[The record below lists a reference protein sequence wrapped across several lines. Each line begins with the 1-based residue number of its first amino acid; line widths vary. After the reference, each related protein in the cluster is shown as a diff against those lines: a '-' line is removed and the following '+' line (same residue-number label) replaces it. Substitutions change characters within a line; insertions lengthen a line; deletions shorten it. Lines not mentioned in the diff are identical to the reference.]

1 LFIQFIAEIYMRE
14 MRVCLRKSQEC
25 QKMTRKQIS
34 SHIKTIHKIS
44 FVGKYKDVK
53 PTLSK
58 SQRAILT
65 AVGIDLTARG
75 LDTR

>member
-1 LFIQFIAEIYMRE
+1 
-14 MRVCLRKSQEC
+14 
-25 QKMTRKQIS
+25 MTRKQIS
-34 SHIKTIHKIS
+34 SHIKTIYKIT

-58 SQRAILT
+58 SQRDILN
-65 AVGIDLTARG
+65 AVGVDLTARG